1 MTWPTLF
8 PRSNGFYVTPD
19 EDLLESQGAI
29 GVLRLTGWPGS
40 GKTSWIIR
48 AITVRPD
55 ETDPAPIVAW
65 SFEDGVEPYAQI
77 YKLDVHS
84 MVQQT
89 DHVKAIK
96 EMNIQ
101 INAIEPGQYAAAL
114 IDPAEDWE
122 SWLSEYILANPR
134 EFGVTAGQLTQKDG
148 RMAYLFWGIL
158 KDAEKAIL
166 KNLLARVEIVVVVNH
181 LGQRFRGNE
190 PIKGQYDPKGKK
202 SLEQMATMTVYLI
215 REPGEHPPAGYITKS
230 RLEIADW
237 TDRDKYGTPK
247 KSRQLLP
254 TFMPE
259 FTPTSV
265 RYWLDHPDEAL
276 NRPDEKIP
284 SLWMLLNSPEEIA
297 QIQEEAVR
305 QQLRLEEQRLQAQL
319 KADGARLVKELVGED
334 KLFADIA
341 ELRTV
346 GEALKNENI
355 TLENT
360 AYEVYKSI
368 LMERGHATDGD

>member
-8 PRSNGFYVTPD
+8 PRANGLHVTQD
-19 EDLLESQGAI
+19 DDVLEGKGAI

-40 GKTSWIIR
+40 GKTSWITR

-55 ETDPAPIVAW
+55 EDEPAPIVAW
-65 SFEDGVEPYAQI
+65 SFEDGVEPYAQV

-84 MVQQT
+84 MVQHT

-96 EMNIQ
+96 EMNATIE
-101 INAIEPGQYAAAL
+101 AIEPGQYAAAL
-114 IDPAEDWE
+114 LDPAEDWE
-122 SWLSEYILANPR
+122 NWLSEYVVANPR
-134 EFGVTAGQLTQKDG
+134 EYGVSAGQLVKDG
-148 RMAYLFWGIL
+148 RPSYLFWGVL
-158 KDAEKAIL
+158 KDAQKAIL

-190 PIKGQYDPKGKK
+190 PVKGQYDPKGKK

-215 REPGEHPPAGYITKS
+215 RDPGEHPPAGYITKS
-230 RLEIADW
+230 RLEVVDW
-237 TDRDKYGTPK
+237 SDRDKYGAPK

-265 RYWLDHPDEAL
+265 RYWLDHPEEAL

-284 SLWMLLNSPEEIA
+284 ELWRLLNSPEEIA
-297 QIQEEAVR
+297 QLQQDTVR
-305 QQLRLEEQRLQAQL
+305 QQLRLEEQRVQAQL
-319 KADGARLVKELVGED
+319 KADGARLVKDLVGDD
-334 KLFADIA
+334 KLFVDIA
-341 ELRTV
+341 ELRAL
-346 GEALKNENI
+346 GETLKNEDI

-360 AYEVYKSI
+360 AYEVYKAI
-368 LMERGHATDGD
+368 MVERGNANSRD